1 MGIQGLTKLIA
12 EHAPNAIK
20 RCEIKSYSGNK
31 IAIDASVSM
40 YQFMIAVRQPDGQL
54 LVNDRGEITSHLAGM
69 FYRTLRMMHCGI
81 KPVYVFDGDS
91 PSLKSEQLAKRK
103 ALKEMA
109 QIKAA
114 EMKSLGKEVTKYSK
128 RTIKITREHTEE
140 CKRLLTAMGIPYLE
154 APSEAEA
161 QCAEL
166 AKEGKVFAAASE
178 DMDTLVFKTPIL
190 LRHLTFSGSRIHEI
204 HLDKLLNG
212 LGLDMIQVDL
222 CILLGC
228 DYTKS
233 IKGIGP
239 KTAYK
244 LIKKHRT
251 IDELVHHVGERLKGN
266 IPKDWNYP
274 EARQLFVAP
283 QVIPATEI
291 NLHWNSPDVNE
302 LVQFMVNEKGFS
314 KERIRKSCETLGVP
328 LRIDCTN

>member
-81 KPVYVFDGDS
+81 KPVYVFDGNS

-109 QIKAA
+109 QIKAM
-114 EMKSLGKEVTKYSK
+114 EMKSLGKDIRKYSK

-140 CKRLLTAMGIPYLE
+140 CKRLLTIMGIPYLE
-154 APSEAEA
+154 ALSEAEA

-178 DMDTLVFKTPIL
+178 DMDTLVFKAPIL

-204 HLDKLLNG
+204 HLDKVLTG
-212 LGLDMIQVDL
+212 LGLDMIQVCLQWTLEMKQLNDSKFIDL

-244 LIKKHRT
+244 LIKKHGT
-251 IDELVHHVGERLKGN
+251 IDELVNHVGERLKGN
-266 IPKDWNYP
+266 IPKDWNYA
-274 EARQLFVAP
+274 EARQLFVTP
-283 QVIPATEI
+283 KVIPATKI
-291 NLHWNSPDVNE
+291 NIYPPQASLE
-302 LVQFMVNEKGFS
+302 YA
-314 KERIRKSCETLGVP
+314 
-328 LRIDCTN
+328 